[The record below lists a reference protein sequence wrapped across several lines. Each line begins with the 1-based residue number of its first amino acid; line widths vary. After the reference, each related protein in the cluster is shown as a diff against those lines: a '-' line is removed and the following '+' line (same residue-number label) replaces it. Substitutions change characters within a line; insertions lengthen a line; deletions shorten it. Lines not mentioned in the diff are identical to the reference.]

1 MGAAK
6 SLTKNSFAETVSS
19 GVTLVDFW
27 AEWCGPCKAIAPV
40 IDQLAVEFEGKATV
54 GKVNVDDDQELAMDF
69 GVQSIPTLLVMKDG
83 KEVNRLIGV
92 KTKTQLAEAL
102 NAALA

>member
-1 MGAAK
+1 MSNAAALTGATFKESVA
-6 SLTKNSFAETVSS
+6 N

-27 AEWCGPCKAIAPV
+27 AEWCGPCRMIAPV
-40 IDQLAVEFEGKATV
+40 LDEIAADYAGKASV
-54 GKVNVDDDQELAMDF
+54 GKINVDEEPDLAAQF

-83 KEVNRLIGV
+83 AEVKRFIGY
-92 KTKTQLAEAL
+92 TKKNELAEAL